1 MNRTRKST
9 DLAPEEAWFKS
20 SYSSGSEGN
29 CVEAAD
35 LEAVADTPE
44 VGVRDSKDKMGPALR
59 FPKSAW
65 GAFLTGVRAGELDSR
80 A

>member
-9 DLAPEEAWFKS
+9 DLAPEGAWFKS
-20 SYSSGSEGN
+20 SHSSGAEGN

-35 LEAVADTPE
+35 LEPE
-44 VGVRDSKDKMGPALR
+44 VGVRDSKDKAGPALV
-59 FPKSAW
+59 FPKSSW
-65 GAFLTGVRAGELDSR
+65 TAFVTGVRTGEFDTR